1 MRHPK
6 NGCWLMLIACLL
18 LPNIVNGAMF
28 TESGLMDIP
37 TGSVLKHG
45 IFGAGT
51 ALAFENSQDE
61 NPQWTHETALRLNF
75 GLFDSV
81 EMGLSH
87 QSEATGVLAHLKAQL
102 LKESGAIPSVAIGVE
117 NLLTQKN
124 DFSQTARSE
133 FLVVSKTFNLP
144 KIHLISGHIGIG
156 RGRFASEDRGISPFV
171 GPFVGMSTEFHPA
184 FARGDIALSLE
195 FDGSGVN
202 AGIRHTATSGLQFA
216 LGIETLN
223 TPEEARYLVAI
234 SWSNAQ
240 IMEQIA
246 AAKRL
251 AKQAA
256 LVRKSASDN

>member
-1 MRHPK
+1 MMRPK
-6 NGCWLMLIACLL
+6 NGCWLMLIACFL
-18 LPNIVNGAMF
+18 LPSVVNGAMF

-37 TGSVLKHG
+37 TGGVLKHG

-51 ALAFENSQDE
+51 SLAFENSQGE
-61 NPQWTHETALRLNF
+61 NAQWTHETALRLNF

-87 QSEATGVLAHLKAQL
+87 QSRATGVLAHLKAQL

-117 NLLTQKN
+117 NLLAEET

-156 RGRFASEDRGISPFV
+156 RGRFASEDQGI
-171 GPFVGMSTEFHPA
+171 GPFVGISTEFHPA

-202 AGIRHTATSGLQFA
+202 AGIRHTAPSGLQFA
-216 LGIETLN
+216 LGFETLN
-223 TPEEARYLVAI
+223 TPEEARYLVVI

-240 IMEQIA
+240 VMEQIA

-256 LVRKSASDN
+256 LVRKSASNN

>member
-1 MRHPK
+1 MMRPK
-6 NGCWLMLIACLL
+6 NGCWLMLIAFLL
-18 LPNIVNGAMF
+18 LPNSVNGAMF

-37 TGSVLKHG
+37 TGGVLKHG

-51 ALAFENSQDE
+51 SLAFENSQNE
-61 NPQWTHETALRLNF
+61 NARWTHENALRLNA
-75 GLFDSV
+75 GLFDRL
-81 EMGLSH
+81 EIGLSY

-102 LKESGAIPSVAIGVE
+102 LKESGGIPSVALGVE
-117 NLLTQKN
+117 NLLAEET

-133 FLVVSKTFNLP
+133 FLVISKTFNLP
-144 KIHLISGHIGIG
+144 KIHLISAHIGIG
-156 RGRFASEDRGISPFV
+156 RGRFASEERGIAPFV
-171 GPFVGMSTEFHPA
+171 GINTEFHPA
-184 FARGDIALSLE
+184 FARGDIALNLE

-202 AGIRHTATSGLQFA
+202 AGIRHTATSGLQVA
-216 LGIETLN
+216 LGVETLN
-223 TPEEARYLVAI
+223 NPEETRYLVAI

-256 LVRKSASDN
+256 LVRATQSASDN

>member
-1 MRHPK
+1 
-6 NGCWLMLIACLL
+6 MLIACLL
-18 LPNIVNGAMF
+18 LPNVVNGAMF

-37 TGSVLKHG
+37 TGGVLKHG

-51 ALAFENSQDE
+51 ALAFENPQDE
-61 NPQWTHETALRLNF
+61 NAQWTHESALRLNF

-87 QSEATGVLAHLKAQL
+87 QSEATRVLAHLKAQL

-156 RGRFASEDRGISPFV
+156 RGRFASEDRGTGPFV
-171 GPFVGMSTEFHPA
+171 GPFVGISTEFHPA

-240 IMEQIA
+240 VMEQIA

>member
-1 MRHPK
+1 MMRPK

-18 LPNIVNGAMF
+18 LPNVVNGAMF

-37 TGSVLKHG
+37 TGGVLEHG
-45 IFGAGT
+45 IFGAG
-51 ALAFENSQDE
+51 ASLAFENSQDE
-61 NPQWTHETALRLNF
+61 NAQWTHETALRLNF

-81 EMGLSH
+81 EMELSH
-87 QSEATGVLAHLKAQL
+87 RNQTTGVLAHLKAQL

-117 NLLTQKN
+117 NLLAEET

-144 KIHLISGHIGIG
+144 KIHLISAHLGIG
-156 RGRFASEDRGISPFV
+156 RGRFASEDRGI
-171 GPFVGMSTEFHPA
+171 GPFVGISTEFHPA

-195 FDGSGVN
+195 FDGIAVN

-223 TPEEARYLVAI
+223 NPEEARYLVAI

-240 IMEQIA
+240 VMEQIA

-256 LVRKSASDN
+256 LVRKSASNN

>member
-1 MRHPK
+1 MRYPK

-61 NPQWTHETALRLNF
+61 NAQWTHETALRLNF

-117 NLLTQKN
+117 NLLTEET

-202 AGIRHTATSGLQFA
+202 AGIRHTATSVLQLA

-256 LVRKSASDN
+256 LVRKAASDN

>member
-1 MRHPK
+1 
-6 NGCWLMLIACLL
+6 MLIACLL
-18 LPNIVNGAMF
+18 LPNVANGAMF

-37 TGSVLKHG
+37 TGGVLKHG

-51 ALAFENSQDE
+51 ALAFENSQGE
-61 NPQWTHETALRLNF
+61 NAQWTHETALRLNF

-87 QSEATGVLAHLKAQL
+87 QSQTTGVLAHLKAQL

-117 NLLTQKN
+117 NLLAEET

-156 RGRFASEDRGISPFV
+156 RGRFAAEDQGIAPFV
-171 GPFVGMSTEFHPA
+171 GISTEFHPA

-195 FDGSGVN
+195 FDGIAVN

-216 LGIETLN
+216 LGVETLN

-256 LVRKSASDN
+256 LVRKSASNN

>member
-1 MRHPK
+1 MMRPK
-6 NGCWLMLIACLL
+6 NGCWFMLIACLL
-18 LPNIVNGAMF
+18 LPNVVNGAMF

-37 TGSVLKHG
+37 TGGVLEHG

-51 ALAFENSQDE
+51 SLAFENSQDE
-61 NPQWTHETALRLNF
+61 NAQWTHETALRLNF

-87 QSEATGVLAHLKAQL
+87 QSRAAGVLAHLKAQL

-117 NLLTQKN
+117 NLLAEET

-156 RGRFASEDRGISPFV
+156 RGRFASEDRGIGPFVAPFV
-171 GPFVGMSTEFHPA
+171 GISTEFHPA
-184 FARGDIALSLE
+184 FARGDIAFSLE
-195 FDGSGVN
+195 FDGIAVN
-202 AGIRHTATSGLQFA
+202 AGIRHTATSGLQVA
-216 LGIETLN
+216 LGVETLN
-223 TPEEARYLVAI
+223 NPEEARYLVAI

-240 IMEQIA
+240 VMEQIA

-256 LVRKSASDN
+256 LVRKSASNN

>member
-1 MRHPK
+1 MMLRK
-6 NGCWLMLIACLL
+6 SGCWLMLIALL
-18 LPNIVNGAMF
+18 MLPNAVNGELF
-28 TESGLMDIP
+28 TESGLMDVP
-37 TGSVLKHG
+37 TGTVLQHG

-51 ALAFENSQDE
+51 AIAFENAQAARARE
-61 NPQWTHETALRLNF
+61 INAVALRLNF
-75 GLFDSV
+75 GMFDRV

-87 QSEATGVLAHLKAQL
+87 QSETTGVLAHLKAQL
-102 LKESGAIPSVAIGVE
+102 LKESGGIPSVAIGVE
-117 NLLTQKN
+117 NLLRSVAET

-133 FLVVSKTFNLP
+133 FLAVSKTFNLP
-144 KIHLISGHIGIG
+144 RIHLISGHIGIG
-156 RGRFASEDRGISPFV
+156 RGRFAAEDRGIGLFV
-171 GPFVGMSTEFHPA
+171 GIRTEFHPA
-184 FARGDIALSLE
+184 FARGDIALHLE

-202 AGIRHTATSGLQFA
+202 AGIRHTATSGLQVA
-216 LGIETLN
+216 LGVETLN
-223 TPEEARYLVAI
+223 TPEAARYLVAV

>member
-1 MRHPK
+1 MMCPK

-61 NPQWTHETALRLNF
+61 NAQWTHETALRLNF

-87 QSEATGVLAHLKAQL
+87 LSEATGVLAHLKAQL
-102 LKESGAIPSVAIGVE
+102 LKESGGIPSVAIGVE
-117 NLLTQKN
+117 NLLTEKN

-156 RGRFASEDRGISPFV
+156 RGRFASEDRGI
-171 GPFVGMSTEFHPA
+171 GPFVGIRTEFHPA

-216 LGIETLN
+216 VGIETLN

-240 IMEQIA
+240 VMEQIA